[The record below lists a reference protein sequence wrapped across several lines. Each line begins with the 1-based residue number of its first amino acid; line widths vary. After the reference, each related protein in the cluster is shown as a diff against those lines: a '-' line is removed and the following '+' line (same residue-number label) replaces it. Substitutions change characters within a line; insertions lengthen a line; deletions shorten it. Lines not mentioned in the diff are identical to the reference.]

1 MRLDIQTRKW
11 TNHKNTLGEH
21 ICPGC
26 LVTQDH
32 LFLYIFSEEGVERRM
47 INADYTPWEAV
58 HTNIK
63 FDNLIKFYP
72 LPNVNNQFYL
82 FQNK

>member
-21 ICPGC
+21 VCPGF

-32 LFLYIFSEEGVERRM
+32 LFLYLFSERGVERSM
-47 INADYTPWEAV
+47 TNDDYSPWETV
-58 HTNIK
+58 QI
-63 FDNLIKFYP
+63 
-72 LPNVNNQFYL
+72 Q
-82 FQNK
+82 